1 MKQYK
6 EYYTFSARRFIPLI
20 KVDFTFAHVVY
31 TCNIVCFTLDVVS
44 TLFSK
49 CTDLE
54 KKRKEINDDRYT
66 TWLIAESDQ

>member
-31 TCNIVCFTLDVVS
+31 TCNIVRFTLDVVS

-49 CTDLE
+49 CTDLG
-54 KKRKEINDDRYT
+54 KKKEINDDRYT
-66 TWLIAESDQ
+66 TWLISESDQ